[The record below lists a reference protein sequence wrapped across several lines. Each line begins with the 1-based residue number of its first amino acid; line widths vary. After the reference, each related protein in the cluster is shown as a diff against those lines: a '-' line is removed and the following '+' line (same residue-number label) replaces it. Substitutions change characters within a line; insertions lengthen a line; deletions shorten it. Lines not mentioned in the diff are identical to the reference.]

1 MELTHDELHVI
12 SDAIFVYCNYWDN
25 VRHNPDES
33 AATYAFGS
41 SLIGRKTCASSKD
54 AEDIRALLLFFR
66 DSLAE
71 AVDAGKIPRDQYQMD
86 NRAVNALLRKLRKAF
101 PSETNR

>member
-1 MELTHDELHVI
+1 MELTQDELQTI
-12 SDAIFVYCNYWDN
+12 SRAVFAYADYWTQNRND
-25 VRHNPDES
+25 PDES
-33 AATYAFGS
+33 AAVYDFGI

-71 AVDAGKIPRDQYQMD
+71 AVDTGKIPRDQYQMD

-101 PSETNR
+101 PSETNC